1 MGDVGSMIL
10 LAGIDL
16 SALILMTGLR
26 PIHLV
31 RETVGGIRNGAARF
45 RDWRLRREMRHA
57 DIKEQ
62 LAISE
67 RELAKQRR
75 SLEKQ
80 QKKKGAA
87 VPERLLI
94 PPEELADRPKQKV
107 GDTTASAADALT
119 APRKQPA

>member
-10 LAGIDL
+10 LAGIYL

-31 RETVGGIRNGAARF
+31 RESVAGIRNGINSF
-45 RDWRLRREMRHA
+45 REWRLRREMRRA
-57 DIKEQ
+57 DINGQ

-75 SLEKQ
+75 STEKQ
-80 QKKKGAA
+80 LKKKGAPA
-87 VPERLLI
+87 PVLNLI
-94 PPEELADRPKQKV
+94 LPKELAC
-107 GDTTASAADALT
+107 
-119 APRKQPA
+119 